1 MTDEKNNSKVLNP
14 HDKVFRE
21 VYSNKE
27 NARSLLADKL
37 PDNVLKLVDLN
48 TLEISKDSFIEKE
61 LADYY
66 SDILY
71 RVDLTGGSQGVIYVL
86 FEHKIYYD
94 KYVHLQVLEYMV
106 KIWRLYI
113 KQHKE
118 PPDSLPIVIP
128 LLVCHAGKEWPQNT
142 ERLSSLLSGPV
153 GELAGYIPDFA
164 FELYDLHRYADDQ
177 IKGTIMS
184 RVILLLFKH
193 IRDPDLRQKLPGI
206 LALMRTLME
215 KDTGLQYLEV
225 VFRYLASAREK
236 NELSWKQIK
245 DIAEKAISEEA
256 GRDVMTLA
264 ERTKNEGRLEG
275 EIKGEIKGLKE
286 GIELGIT
293 LKFPGDIDTV
303 MAKVNKIDDLGTLK
317 EIKETIK
324 AAQDISEI
332 MALLK

>member
-86 FEHKIYYD
+86 FEHKSYYD
-94 KYVHLQVLEYMV
+94 KYVHLQLLEYMV

-118 PPDSLPIVIP
+118 SPDCQPIVIP
-128 LLVCHAGKEWPQNT
+128 LLVCHAEK
-142 ERLSSLLSGPV
+142 SGRKIQSDCHPCCSALW
-153 GELAGYIPDFA
+153 G
-164 FELYDLHRYADDQ
+164 H
-177 IKGTIMS
+177 
-184 RVILLLFKH
+184 
-193 IRDPDLRQKLPGI
+193 LPGTSRI
-206 LALMRTLME
+206 LR
-215 KDTGLQYLEV
+215 
-225 VFRYLASAREK
+225 
-236 NELSWKQIK
+236 
-245 DIAEKAISEEA
+245 
-256 GRDVMTLA
+256 
-264 ERTKNEGRLEG
+264 
-275 EIKGEIKGLKE
+275 
-286 GIELGIT
+286 
-293 LKFPGDIDTV
+293 
-303 MAKVNKIDDLGTLK
+303 
-317 EIKETIK
+317 
-324 AAQDISEI
+324 
-332 MALLK
+332 